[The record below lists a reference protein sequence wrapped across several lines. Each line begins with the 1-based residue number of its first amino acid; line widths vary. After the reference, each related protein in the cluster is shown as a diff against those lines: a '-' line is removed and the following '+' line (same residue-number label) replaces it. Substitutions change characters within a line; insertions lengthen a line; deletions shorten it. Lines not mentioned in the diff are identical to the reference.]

1 MFNFII
7 ERMISKSQSEGGFDD
22 LAGAGKPLD
31 LSDKSK
37 DAVMNKLL
45 KNYNAKPAAVGLNQQ
60 IQAGYARLK
69 TLTDEAERKAEMKA
83 LADLQTR
90 YAIQVEAYKK
100 YG

>member
-7 ERMISKSQSEGGFDD
+7 ERMIKKSENEGGFEN
-22 LAGAGKPLD
+22 LLGAGKPLD
-31 LSDKSK
+31 LSDKSR

-45 KNYNAKPAAVGLNQQ
+45 KNYNAKPAAVGLNQE

-69 TLTDEAERKAEMKA
+69 TLTEEGERKVEMKK